1 MHEGCIK
8 AVIDWEFAGSY
19 PLSELLDSPTGI
31 DVLEMESE
39 GDVDESWKW
48 GACIMDLAEEAVK
61 ARGWKER
68 AVELLVRKENS
79 NLQLARMEMVPV
91 DFGVD
96 DQAEEGQQDEAAKEK
111 EKESIES

>member
-96 DQAEEGQQDEAAKEK
+96 DQAEEGQQDGAAKEK